1 MMKKTLEYL
10 YIFTK
15 LSTSF
20 ILLLC
25 ILVLGYFLYAS
36 YKNQEKSNN
45 DQVDFL
51 NKLNDN
57 AKQLTKLSK
66 KIEITDTTLDE
77 IKKTI
82 QKNLNTNSSEEISFL
97 NKKIEELNTKL
108 ESISLNIQEIQS
120 LETFKTKEIK
130 INDNSNLILNK
141 NKTEL
146 AKLIFF
152 KFENNLD
159 FSEELSMLQ
168 NLNNQKKQHI
178 FEKINLIELQNFRGN
193 VFLKNIFSKE
203 LDFFLKENY
212 NNHSS
217 NFFTKSLM
225 KFIAIQPSKT
235 NIIKNNEIN
244 ILNEISA
251 FLDKKQYKSS
261 YQKVIIINNHE
272 KYFGETI
279 NQIKIAIEFEKL
291 IQRVS

>member
-10 YIFTK
+10 YFFTK

-25 ILVLGYFLYAS
+25 ILVLGYFFYAS

-77 IKKTI
+77 IKKAI
-82 QKNLNTNSSEEISFL
+82 QNNFNSSEEISFL

-108 ESISLNIQEIQS
+108 ESISVNIQEIQS
-120 LETFKTKEIK
+120 LETFKTNEIK
-130 INDNSNLILNK
+130 VDVSSNLILNK
-141 NKTEL
+141 NKAEL
-146 AKLIFF
+146 AKLVFF

-159 FSEELSMLQ
+159 FGKELSMLQ
-168 NLNNQKKQHI
+168 NLNNQNKQHI
-178 FEKINLIELQNFRGN
+178 FEKITLIELQNFRGN
-193 VFLKNIFSKE
+193 AFLKNIFSKE
-203 LDFFLKENY
+203 LDFFLKENI
-212 NNHSS
+212 NSHSS

-225 KFIAIQPSKT
+225 KFIAIKPSKT
-235 NIIKNNEIN
+235 NIINNNEIN

-251 FLDKKQYKSS
+251 LLDKKQYKSS

-279 NQIKIAIEFEKL
+279 NQIIIAIEFEKL

>member
-1 MMKKTLEYL
+1 MKKTLEYL

-45 DQVDFL
+45 DQVNFL

-77 IKKTI
+77 IKKAI
-82 QKNLNTNSSEEISFL
+82 QKNLNTNNSEEISFL

-120 LETFKTKEIK
+120 LERFKTKEIK
-130 INDNSNLILNK
+130 INDSSNLILNK

-178 FEKINLIELQNFRGN
+178 FEKINLIELQNFRG
-193 VFLKNIFSKE
+193 KE